1 MTFDFDVAIIG
12 GGPVGSSLGYELQ
25 KKGLSVAIFEKKK
38 NIGLPLQCAGILNKS
53 IFEVNEL
60 PEDLI
65 LNYVKGGWCRWTKF
79 YCF

>member
-38 NIGLPLQCAGILNKS
+38 NI
-53 IFEVNEL
+53 
-60 PEDLI
+60 
-65 LNYVKGGWCRWTKF
+65 
-79 YCF
+79 